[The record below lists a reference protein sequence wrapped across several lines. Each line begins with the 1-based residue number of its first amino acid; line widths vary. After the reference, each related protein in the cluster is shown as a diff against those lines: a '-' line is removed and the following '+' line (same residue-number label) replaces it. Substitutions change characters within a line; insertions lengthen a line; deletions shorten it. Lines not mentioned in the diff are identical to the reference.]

1 MIGSLT
7 MLFFGMIN
15 WTDNWYSEKGRLAPA
30 ELATLA
36 AELFLN
42 GLEQTDYS
50 AIRTRSYRHFRDRLP
65 GRKSWTQSNSH
76 IPKSRASTDTVS

>member
-1 MIGSLT
+1 MRAVERLLLSIYPEMEKYRDLARPLI
-7 MLFFGMIN
+7 MLYFGMIN

-42 GLEQTDYS
+42 GVSRTEYT
-50 AIRTRSYRHFRDRLP
+50 AIRAQLAPTPEGPRMSD
-65 GRKSWTQSNSH
+65 
-76 IPKSRASTDTVS
+76 